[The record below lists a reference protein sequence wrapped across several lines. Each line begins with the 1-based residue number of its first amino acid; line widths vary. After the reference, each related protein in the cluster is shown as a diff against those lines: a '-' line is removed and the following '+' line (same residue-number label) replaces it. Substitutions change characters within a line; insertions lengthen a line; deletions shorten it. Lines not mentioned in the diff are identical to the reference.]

1 MKKVGDPVYYSEY
14 LQLDKIL
21 SSQSPKSADYGRP
34 AHDETLFIIVHQAY
48 ELWFKQIIHELD
60 AIIDMFKRDFIDEEN
75 IGTIVSLLRRITE
88 IQKVILEQFRVIETM
103 TPMDFLEF
111 RDFLLPA
118 SGFQSFQFRIIENKL
133 GLKADSRLRYNRT
146 IYHKTLKKE
155 HQELVKKSEAEP
167 SLSDLIEKWLERA
180 PILYFES
187 FSFLDNY
194 KQSVEDMLKSDRKII
209 MTNSILSEE
218 EKENQIKELNKT
230 KENFSALFDEE
241 MHNNL
246 VKKGQ
251 RRLSYKAT
259 QAALFI
265 NLYRDYPIL
274 HLPFMLLTYLIDID
288 ELFSTW
294 RYRHSIMVHRMIG
307 TKIGTGGSSGYNY
320 LKATI
325 DSHKIFIDF
334 FNLSTFLIPRSML
347 PALPAE
353 IGRQLG
359 FYKSK
364 ETL

>member
-1 MKKVGDPVYYSEY
+1 MKKVRDPIYYSEY

-21 SSQSPKSADYGRP
+21 SSQSPKSAEYGAP

-60 AIIDMFKRDFIDEEN
+60 TIIDMFKRAYVDEEN
-75 IGTIVSLLRRITE
+75 IGITVSLLRRITE
-88 IQKVILEQFRVIETM
+88 IQKVTLEQFRVIETM
-103 TPMDFLEF
+103 TPLDFLEF

-133 GLKADSRLRYNRT
+133 GLRADSRLKYNRT
-146 IYHKTLKKE
+146 IYHKSLKKE
-155 HQELVKKSEAEP
+155 HQDLVKKSEAEP
-167 SLSDLIEKWLERA
+167 SLFDLIEKWLERA
-180 PILYFES
+180 PILYFEN

-194 KQSVEDMLKSDRKII
+194 KYAVEEMLNSDREII
-209 MTNSILSEE
+209 MSNPTLSDE

-241 MHNNL
+241 MHNDL
-246 VKKGQ
+246 VKKGL
-251 RRLSYKAT
+251 RRLSYRAT
-259 QAALFI
+259 QSALFI

-274 HLPFMLLTYLIDID
+274 HLPFMLLTYLVDID

-325 DSHKIFIDF
+325 ESHKIFIDF
-334 FNLSTFLIPRSML
+334 FNISTFLIPRSML
-347 PALPAE
+347 PELPPE

-359 FYKSK
+359 FFKSK
-364 ETL
+364 D